1 MPITRRSGTEP
12 LLDVVA
18 ASPAVATL
26 VGEHIHLLWP
36 DDYDLRRIPV
46 HDPTPVYPHSLIW
59 RTGNPHPSL
68 TALRD
73 HFASAPPARPG
84 TWVPAWAT

>member
-1 MPITRRSGTEP
+1 
-12 LLDVVA
+12 
-18 ASPAVATL
+18 
-26 VGEHIHLLWP
+26 
-36 DDYDLRRIPV
+36 V